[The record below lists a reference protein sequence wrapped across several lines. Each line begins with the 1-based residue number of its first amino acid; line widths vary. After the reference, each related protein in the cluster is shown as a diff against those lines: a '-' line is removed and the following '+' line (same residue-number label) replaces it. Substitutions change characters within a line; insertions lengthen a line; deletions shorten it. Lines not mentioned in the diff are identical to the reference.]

1 MLRMLAL
8 AAVAGLAM
16 TAAASA
22 QDMMACD
29 DASIMKTE
37 EMAKAMTD
45 PAQKQSMEMAMKEID
60 MAKMAMKDGKAD
72 DCAMHLDAA
81 MKATMAK

>member
-1 MLRMLAL
+1 MLKVLILAAATALAL
-8 AAVAGLAM
+8 PA
-16 TAAASA
+16 TASA
-22 QDMMACD
+22 QAMMACD
-29 DASIMKTE
+29 DATIMKTE

-81 MKATMAK
+81 TKATMAK